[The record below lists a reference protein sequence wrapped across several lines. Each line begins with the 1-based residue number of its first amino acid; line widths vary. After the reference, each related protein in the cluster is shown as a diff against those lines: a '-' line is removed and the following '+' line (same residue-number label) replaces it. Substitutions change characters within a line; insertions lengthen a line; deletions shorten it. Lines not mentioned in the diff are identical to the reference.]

1 MPDRIFA
8 DTNIFIRF
16 YRQDDPVFSPKAEKI
31 ILGCEKNQYNL
42 VICAVTILE
51 IVWLL
56 TSFYKL
62 PKKHILEFIQKI
74 LEIKNIQITDK
85 DLAEKT
91 ISIYK
96 ESNLD
101 ATDAYL
107 AALMEQEKIKKI
119 FSFDHDLDKISGIK
133 RLEV

>member
-1 MPDRIFA
+1 M
-8 DTNIFIRF
+8 
-16 YRQDDPVFSPKAEKI
+16 
-31 ILGCEKNQYNL
+31 
-42 VICAVTILE
+42 
-51 IVWLL
+51 
-56 TSFYKL
+56 

-85 DLAEKT
+85 NLAEKT

-107 AALMEQEKIKKI
+107 AALMEREKIKEI

-133 RLEV
+133 RLEVC